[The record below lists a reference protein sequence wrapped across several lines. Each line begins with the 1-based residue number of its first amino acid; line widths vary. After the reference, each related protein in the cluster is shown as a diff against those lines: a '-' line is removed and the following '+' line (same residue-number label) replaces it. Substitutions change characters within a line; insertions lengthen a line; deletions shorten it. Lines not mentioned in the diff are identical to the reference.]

1 MKSAMEIIAERLVL
15 TGMKRNDVTYLLA
28 RFLLE
33 ESFQRVEFY
42 IECLKEI
49 NEENNKS
56 GMYSQSDQEKDFIHT
71 GIY

>member
-49 NEENNKS
+49 NEEKYKS
-56 GMYSQSDQEKDFIHT
+56 GMYS
-71 GIY
+71 

>member
-56 GMYSQSDQEKDFIHT
+56 GMYS
-71 GIY
+71 